1 MTTNEILKSLTLK
14 EKIRLLNGVG
24 GWYTFDA
31 AGKLPKIMMTDGPH
45 GLRKQGAG
53 QVDINDSIPSTCFPT
68 ASCVANS
75 WDLDLIK
82 EMAGEIADQAL
93 QEEVGIVLGC
103 GMNIKRSP
111 MCGRN
116 FEYFSEDPL
125 LAGSLATA
133 YVDAMQKKNV
143 GTSIKH
149 FACNNQETRRQS
161 SDSIVDE
168 RALREI
174 YLRPFEIAVRNAQPS
189 TIMASYN
196 KINGKYTCQN
206 KKIIKD
212 ILRDEWGFKGALI
225 SDWGAAVDFPACI
238 KAGLNLAMPDSGGYQ
253 PGQLEKAFKRG
264 EITEEEIDR
273 ACEKVIEI
281 VLRFANN
288 QKIKADYKKAHLTA
302 KKIAENSAVL
312 LKNDGALPLKPQK
325 IIILGQMAE
334 DMRIQGGGS
343 SHINATPGPNVIEC
357 LKQKGFEI
365 EYEPAY
371 PADDKVE
378 STSDQERK
386 ALAEKAVIL
395 AKKGAEENIPILLFC
410 GLTNRTEGEGFDRHD
425 MALPDEQLKVINKI
439 FTVNTKVIA
448 VTFGGSPFALPFYDD
463 LSAILH
469 MALAGESC
477 GEACAALLS
486 GEVNPG
492 GKLSESF
499 PYSERDVPSRATW
512 GKEESAIE
520 YRESIFTGYRY
531 YDTFKVPVRF
541 DFGFGLSY
549 TSFEYSNLKVSASDF
564 DAADAN
570 EAIGNVGASCGYGD
584 TANAKNKLTVT
595 FSLKNTGKF
604 AGSEVVQLYVKNP
617 ECDYL
622 RANKELRAFTKVFL
636 QAGEE
641 KEVRLELDAKAFSLF
656 DAESGK
662 YIAPSGTYE
671 IQIAASLSDVKLSEK
686 INVKGVDYQA
696 NDKERL
702 TSYFAAV
709 DGEMFNH
716 KDFASLYKE
725 PLPDDSA
732 PVPGTFT
739 IYNSLAEGAA
749 ISKHCKKQLDKIVNG
764 IIEDNKKM
772 GRNENDPAVK
782 IAVCG
787 MSENPIESI
796 ILLTACKFKPKF
808 ARALVH
814 LVNRRFLA
822 ACRELIFGR

>member
-1 MTTNEILKSLTLK
+1 MTVNEILKSLTLK

-225 SDWGAAVDFPACI
+225 SDWGAAVDFPTCI

-264 EITEEEIDR
+264 EITEEEIDH
-273 ACEKVIEI
+273 ACEKVIEV

-288 QKIKADYKKAHLTA
+288 QKIKADYNKAHLTA

-312 LKNDGALPLKPQK
+312 LKNDGVLPLKPQK

-334 DMRIQGGGS
+334 EMRIQGGGS

-357 LKQKGFEI
+357 LKNKGFEI

-378 STSDQERK
+378 TTSDEERK
-386 ALAEKAVIL
+386 ALAEKAVAL
-395 AKKGAEENIPILLFC
+395 AKKAADENIPLLLFC
-410 GLTNRTEGEGFDRHD
+410 GLTNRTEG
-425 MALPDEQLKVINKI
+425 Q
-439 FTVNTKVIA
+439 
-448 VTFGGSPFALPFYDD
+448 
-463 LSAILH
+463 
-469 MALAGESC
+469 
-477 GEACAALLS
+477 
-486 GEVNPG
+486 
-492 GKLSESF
+492 
-499 PYSERDVPSRATW
+499 
-512 GKEESAIE
+512 
-520 YRESIFTGYRY
+520 
-531 YDTFKVPVRF
+531 
-541 DFGFGLSY
+541 
-549 TSFEYSNLKVSASDF
+549 
-564 DAADAN
+564 
-570 EAIGNVGASCGYGD
+570 
-584 TANAKNKLTVT
+584 
-595 FSLKNTGKF
+595 
-604 AGSEVVQLYVKNP
+604 
-617 ECDYL
+617 
-622 RANKELRAFTKVFL
+622 
-636 QAGEE
+636 
-641 KEVRLELDAKAFSLF
+641 
-656 DAESGK
+656 
-662 YIAPSGTYE
+662 
-671 IQIAASLSDVKLSEK
+671 
-686 INVKGVDYQA
+686 
-696 NDKERL
+696 
-702 TSYFAAV
+702 
-709 DGEMFNH
+709 
-716 KDFASLYKE
+716 
-725 PLPDDSA
+725 
-732 PVPGTFT
+732 
-739 IYNSLAEGAA
+739 
-749 ISKHCKKQLDKIVNG
+749 
-764 IIEDNKKM
+764 
-772 GRNENDPAVK
+772 
-782 IAVCG
+782 
-787 MSENPIESI
+787 
-796 ILLTACKFKPKF
+796 
-808 ARALVH
+808 
-814 LVNRRFLA
+814 
-822 ACRELIFGR
+822 